1 MSLEL
6 DGELVRARSV
16 DRLGVSLARVFA
28 ERHTGYLRIVADG
41 PLDGTTG
48 VVTVV
53 DGVPVAAVTHDE
65 RACGVAALDA
75 LAVPGVVRV
84 ETYRCETAALASL
97 HDRVDCQVP
106 PGAPAERLC
115 GDSELAAR
123 SRERAPA
130 GRVGADDSTL
140 LSFLGDDRRLAT
152 IRSEARAEARADAD
166 SWGLDDALTD
176 E

>member
-6 DGELVRARSV
+6 GGALVRARSV
-16 DRLGVSLARVFA
+16 DRLSVSLARVLT
-28 ERHTGYLRIVADG
+28 EEHTGYLRIVADG
-41 PLDGTTG
+41 PLDGATG

-53 DGVPVAAVTHDE
+53 DGVPVAAVTDGE

-97 HDRVDCQVP
+97 HDCADYRVP

-115 GDSELAAR
+115 DDSALAAR

-130 GRVGADDSTL
+130 SRVGADDSTL
-140 LSFLGDDRRLAT
+140 LSFLGDDRRLAA

-166 SWGLDDALTD
+166 SWGLNDALAD